1 MPSLD
6 DTADLYRIETTR
18 RSVTVFMADGETLSG
33 HVFIHPSPH
42 RPFEPE
48 DITELFNTEEPF
60 FPLDLHHGGIRL
72 VCKARIAEVAIASS
86 EGRGDELSH
95 EAPAPMGPVEI
106 VLEGGEARRGSIRLD
121 VRPGRTRVIDYLNGH
136 NGRFLTLHTVN
147 ETRLINRSLI
157 NHVRAR
163 D

>member
-1 MPSLD
+1 MASLD
-6 DTADLYRIETTR
+6 DTANLYRIETTR
-18 RSVTVFMADGETLSG
+18 RAVTVFMADGEALSG

-60 FPLDLHHGGIRL
+60 FPLDLHQGGIRL
-72 VCKARIAEVAIASS
+72 VCKARIAEVAIAS
-86 EGRGDELSH
+86 GDRTGHELAH
-95 EAPAPMGPVEI
+95 DTPAPMGHVEI
-106 VLEGGEARRGSIRLD
+106 VLDGGEARRGSIRLD

-136 NGRFLTLHTVN
+136 SGRFITLHTAN

-163 D
+163 E